1 MMLEGGCLCGAVRY
15 RIDASDGIVDYC
27 HCRTC
32 QRAAGAPVVAWVQ
45 VAPERFALTAG
56 TLASFA
62 SSPGCDR
69 HFCARC
75 GTQISMTDHGGRSV
89 GVTVASLD
97 QPDRLAPSSHGWTS
111 AQLEWLAIKDDLPRY
126 PQTPPHDE
134 P

>member
-1 MMLEGGCLCGAVRY
+1 
-15 RIDASDGIVDYC
+15 
-27 HCRTC
+27 
-32 QRAAGAPVVAWVQ
+32 VVAWVQ

-56 TLASFA
+56 APASFA

-75 GTQISMTDHGGRSV
+75 GTQISMTDHDGRSV

-97 QPDRLAPSSHGWTS
+97 QPNRLAPASHGWTS
-111 AQLEWLAIKDDLPRY
+111 AQLAWLAIEDDLPRY

>member
-15 RIDASDGIVDYC
+15 RIDADDGIIDYC

-45 VAPERFALTAG
+45 VAPERFAQTAG
-56 TLASFA
+56 ALASFA
-62 SSPGCDR
+62 SSHECDR

-75 GTQISMTDHGGRSV
+75 GSQISMTDHDGRSV

-97 QPDRLAPSSHGWTS
+97 QPDRLVPASHGWTS
-111 AQLEWLAIKDDLPRY
+111 SRMPWLVIDDGLPRY
-126 PQTPPHDE
+126 EDSPPHDE
-134 P
+134 R